1 MATWQEHNI
10 AGEKDP
16 ALLSWEHS
24 PKPPL
29 SLSVER
35 QSQWLHIKYN
45 LGRLQPHCWY
55 WDLSLLRR
63 CRHAIFPHLQPGNPF
78 PQLEFHNVNFSHKV
92 NLSNQKFPRIYFR
105 SILKL
110 CSQLTLF
117 SGQFLAPGFQLWC
130 NNVNEPKSRRTGV
143 RESSKGGD
151 VPLLCKCKHCLLG
164 VRPIVKI
171 QTRENFNCLVGSICQ
186 GMRKLQRA
194 NSKLTCSHHIRYCI
208 SFQTAQTTKDSQKA
222 LKMSI
227 WQKLFLQDS
236 ACHTEISAVLGRAVA
251 RPLLEKTFHMKIQS
265 R

>member
-117 SGQFLAPGFQLWC
+117 SGQFLAPGFSSSCDATMSTNRRAAGGPECGKAARGEMFLSCANANIVYSEFDQLW
-130 NNVNEPKSRRTGV
+130 KSKQGKT
-143 RESSKGGD
+143 S
-151 VPLLCKCKHCLLG
+151 
-164 VRPIVKI
+164 IV
-171 QTRENFNCLVGSICQ
+171 
-186 GMRKLQRA
+186 
-194 NSKLTCSHHIRYCI
+194 
-208 SFQTAQTTKDSQKA
+208 
-222 LKMSI
+222 
-227 WQKLFLQDS
+227 
-236 ACHTEISAVLGRAVA
+236 
-251 RPLLEKTFHMKIQS
+251 
-265 R
+265 